1 MSQWAC
7 QKGCV
12 NGGDQEGGGYVN
24 REGQQGGV
32 STGEV
37 SKGVCQLGK
46 SVRGGVNR
54 GRVSGL
60 TQPNGHHVVAVVG
73 AHKPRAAQEVQV
85 GSRSVKDEDLIS
97 SREGLLCKA
106 HAYACL
112 GIKVC

>member
-12 NGGDQEGGGYVN
+12 NGGDQEGGGCVN

-37 SKGVCQLGK
+37 SK
-46 SVRGGVNR
+46 GGVNR

-112 GIKVC
+112 GIKVG